1 MFMTKCS
8 LMQSDTSSRCLYL
21 IRCFP
26 SFFFRRC
33 WPATKNQI
41 PLTLHIPSHLRL
53 FMMHLHALVACLLF
67 MTTSV
72 KGVPCHRKCLESLL
86 SLQTSSHCR
95 LIHAR
100 FMPVANARWTTK
112 KPAHE
117 LEARIISTE
126 ATYAKQFPHG
136 ISANIEAM
144 LVPVIPHLVE
154 TLRKDHGVTF
164 VRPPIHIP
172 VIGVEPGLGPLH
184 LNKQPTHGDVSFSIA
199 FSGSEGDAAVEGCIK
214 NWCLPVS
221 YYSGRLVRSAKL
233 TGEIYK
239 NYPREEV
246 LARFE
251 NGKRIF
257 PLYDHEKPRA

>member
-1 MFMTKCS
+1 
-8 LMQSDTSSRCLYL
+8 
-21 IRCFP
+21 
-26 SFFFRRC
+26 
-33 WPATKNQI
+33 
-41 PLTLHIPSHLRL
+41 
-53 FMMHLHALVACLLF
+53 MHLHALVACLLF
-67 MTTSV
+67 FTTSVTV
-72 KGVPCHRKCLESLL
+72 KGVPVTVSFLIPPFCVLVQSDPPCVHPHQAIGSA
-86 SLQTSSHCR
+86 LQTSSHCR

-100 FMPVANARWTTK
+100 FVPPNAPWTTK

-136 ISANIEAM
+136 ISANIEAL

-154 TLRKDHGVTF
+154 TLRRDHGVTF

-199 FSGSEGDAAVEGCIK
+199 FSGSEGDASVDGCIK